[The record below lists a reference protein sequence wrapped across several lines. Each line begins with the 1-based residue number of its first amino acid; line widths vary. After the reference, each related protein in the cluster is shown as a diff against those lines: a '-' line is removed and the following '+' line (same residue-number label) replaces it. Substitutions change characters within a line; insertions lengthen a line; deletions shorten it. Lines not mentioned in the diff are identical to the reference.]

1 LARLNLL
8 GHIVPNRDAHAI
20 ELQKNFD
27 SSMNPQTS
35 LPPTQ
40 ERVKSNY
47 FQVLER
53 VSVAARRSG
62 RTSQEVTVVGVT
74 KYFGPEVASFL
85 VDAGCKELGES
96 RPQSLWDKSESLTDS
111 NIRWHMIGHMQR
123 NKVKR
128 TLPIVAVM
136 HSLDS
141 SRLLEQIQQDVGER
155 TEPLQVLLEINISHE
170 PDKTGLLI
178 ADAESILERWMEI
191 KSHHPKLCI
200 SGLMGMG
207 GLAGGAD
214 KTRQEFESMR
224 VLRDQ
229 WRIRFGLAL
238 DHLSMGMSDDF
249 EIAIEE
255 GATMVRIGS
264 VLFS

>member
-111 NIRWHMIGHMQR
+111 
-123 NKVKR
+123 
-128 TLPIVAVM
+128 
-136 HSLDS
+136 

-214 KTRQEFESMR
+214 KTRQEFASMR